1 MKLLSSILLLSFAS
15 NAASKSVCELFC
27 ETFRSPD
34 DVDECK
40 RVACKSNSGL
50 QKRKT
55 HLRGPTNLSSLLVT
69 EAEETDD
76 KEETGLET
84 VNEKKTPMDNEMDI
98 SFFAYP

>member
-1 MKLLSSILLLSFAS
+1 MKLLSSILLLSRAS

-55 HLRGPTNLSSLLVT
+55 RLRGPTNLSSLLVT